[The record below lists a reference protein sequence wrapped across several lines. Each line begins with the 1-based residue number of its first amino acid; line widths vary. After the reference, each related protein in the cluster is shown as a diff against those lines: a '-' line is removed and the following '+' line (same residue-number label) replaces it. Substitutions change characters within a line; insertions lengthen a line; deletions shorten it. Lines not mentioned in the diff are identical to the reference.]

1 MPAFGNSAS
10 CRLLCTVAQNKVTV
24 SELPYSVARESSVWS
39 ETDWLSNDDYSF
51 SPSPRFGE
59 KGPGDEGHG
68 SEKLEVRS
76 VNSSEAE
83 LGLLTYPSEAYSLLI
98 PIEQVPLGARI
109 PTKNPKPW
117 EFDDSLPDPVQ
128 ADWAKISIMMH
139 RNDGGIVDAELIRPG
154 RLLEGD
160 SWRLLGTHHFA
171 VYSSRKQKG
180 NSIMTLLAWSGTERG
195 ISFSVRP

>member
-1 MPAFGNSAS
+1 
-10 CRLLCTVAQNKVTV
+10 
-24 SELPYSVARESSVWS
+24 VARESSVWS

-83 LGLLTYPSEAYSLLI
+83 LGLLTYPSEASSLLI
-98 PIEQVPLGARI
+98 PIEQVPLGARV

-117 EFDDSLPDPVQ
+117 EYDDSLPDPVQ
-128 ADWAKISIMMH
+128 ADWAKISITMH
-139 RNDGGIVDAELIRPG
+139 RNDGGIVDAELIRRPG
-154 RLLEGD
+154 
-160 SWRLLGTHHFA
+160 RLLGTHHFA
-171 VYSSRKQKG
+171 VYSRKQKG

>member
-1 MPAFGNSAS
+1 M
-10 CRLLCTVAQNKVTV
+10 
-24 SELPYSVARESSVWS
+24 
-39 ETDWLSNDDYSF
+39 
-51 SPSPRFGE
+51 
-59 KGPGDEGHG
+59 
-68 SEKLEVRS
+68 
-76 VNSSEAE
+76 NSSEAE

-160 SWRLLGTHHFA
+160 SWGHTTLQFTAGSRREIRL
-171 VYSSRKQKG
+171 
-180 NSIMTLLAWSGTERG
+180 
-195 ISFSVRP
+195 

>member
-1 MPAFGNSAS
+1 M
-10 CRLLCTVAQNKVTV
+10 
-24 SELPYSVARESSVWS
+24 
-39 ETDWLSNDDYSF
+39 
-51 SPSPRFGE
+51 
-59 KGPGDEGHG
+59 
-68 SEKLEVRS
+68 
-76 VNSSEAE
+76 NSSEAE

-139 RNDGGIVDAELIRPG
+139 RNDG
-154 RLLEGD
+154 D

-171 VYSSRKQKG
+171 VYSRKQKG

>member
-1 MPAFGNSAS
+1 
-10 CRLLCTVAQNKVTV
+10 
-24 SELPYSVARESSVWS
+24 VARESSVWS

-83 LGLLTYPSEAYSLLI
+83 LGLLTYPSEASSLLI
-98 PIEQVPLGARI
+98 PIEQVPLGARV

-117 EFDDSLPDPVQ
+117 EYDDSLPDPVQ
-128 ADWAKISIMMH
+128 ADWAKISITMH

-154 RLLEGD
+154 RLLETLGD
-160 SWRLLGTHHFA
+160 TPLCSLQQEAEGKFDYDFA
-171 VYSSRKQKG
+171 SLVGNRKR
-180 NSIMTLLAWSGTERG
+180 NFLFRTTLAE
-195 ISFSVRP
+195 ISAN

>member
-1 MPAFGNSAS
+1 M
-10 CRLLCTVAQNKVTV
+10 
-24 SELPYSVARESSVWS
+24 
-39 ETDWLSNDDYSF
+39 
-51 SPSPRFGE
+51 
-59 KGPGDEGHG
+59 
-68 SEKLEVRS
+68 
-76 VNSSEAE
+76 NSSEAE
-83 LGLLTYPSEAYSLLI
+83 LGLLTYPSEASSLLI

-128 ADWAKISIMMH
+128 ADWAKISITMH

-154 RLLEGD
+154 RLL
-160 SWRLLGTHHFA
+160 GTHHFA
-171 VYSSRKQKG
+171 VYSRKQKG

>member
-1 MPAFGNSAS
+1 M
-10 CRLLCTVAQNKVTV
+10 
-24 SELPYSVARESSVWS
+24 
-39 ETDWLSNDDYSF
+39 
-51 SPSPRFGE
+51 
-59 KGPGDEGHG
+59 
-68 SEKLEVRS
+68 
-76 VNSSEAE
+76 NSSEAE
-83 LGLLTYPSEAYSLLI
+83 LGLLTYPSEATSLLI
-98 PIEQVPLGARI
+98 SIEQVPLGARV

-117 EFDDSLPDPVQ
+117 EYDDSLPDPVQ
-128 ADWAKISIMMH
+128 ADWAKISITMH

-171 VYSSRKQKG
+171 VYSSSSRKLKG